1 MRAET
6 AYHPRGL
13 RDLTVVLPFVLAMV
27 AGVGACSGSQPS
39 TFTVTRASV
48 DPTYQCPGGASNAP
62 YDLHATV
69 DVRNGTGGT
78 VTIRSV
84 TAEMKLA
91 AVHGSWLEKV
101 GDVYDA
107 GSATFSPSTV
117 VAGSSASIKVVIPS
131 SCTSDRYDSGGTS
144 SGDYAVTMH
153 LITSAGS
160 FNVTAQNLHEIRA
173 A

>member
-13 RDLTVVLPFVLAMV
+13 RDIRVVLPIVLALLAV
-27 AGVGACSGSQPS
+27 VGACSGSQPS
-39 TFTVTRASV
+39 TFTVTGASV
-48 DPTYQCPGGASNAP
+48 DPTYWCPGGATNAP
-62 YDLHATV
+62 YDVNASV
-69 DVRNGTGGT
+69 EVRNGTNGA
-78 VTIRSV
+78 VTIESV

-91 AVHGSWLEKV
+91 AVRGAWLQKV

-107 GSATFSPSTV
+107 GSVAFSPSTLG
-117 VAGSSASIKVVIPS
+117 AGASASIKVVIPS

-153 LITSAGS
+153 LRTSAGS
-160 FNVTAQNLHEIRA
+160 FSVTAQDLHEIRA